1 MGSLDLAPSIEW
13 VKSTSIDLIFL
24 VFMSFPVFLC
34 LVTGSIFLLRRNSI
48 VPIPDD
54 GYKMMALGQQQGNLS
69 ERSTSGSET
78 QREADTLHVALLAN
92 KVVLSEE
99 TKQQTRSVIQ
109 QQNTEGA
116 FQNDEQNQH
125 GNVVDDNV
133 LLKQAS
139 KSISS
144 NTVDN
149 LRNEQEEVVVDK
161 ALVVGALDSDEISSD
176 MEMARPERETLQRSD
191 KTTLKQKAPTLHTT
205 SSLWVLSCMI
215 VSLLVVFIGGLW
227 VGAKKENESDQA
239 ASFPLPMMQES
250 GTASDIFSE
259 LNTNIPLDCF
269 ASRIQ
274 LYRAISA
281 YFGADLDSKNQ
292 LQEQYGPLSDW
303 CVEYIDDF
311 SFLFAERNLENEDL
325 TNWNVSQS
333 QSFSYCFYGSSFDGD
348 LGRWS
353 VKNAWD
359 FSGMFNLAY
368 NFQGRGL
375 SAWDVSHSRNM
386 A

>member
-1 MGSLDLAPSIEW
+1 MFTMGSLDLAPSIEW

-133 LLKQAS
+133 LLKQAN
-139 KSISS
+139 KSLSS
-144 NTVDN
+144 NTMDN

-250 GTASDIFSE
+250 GTVSDIFSE
-259 LNTNIPLDCF
+259 LNTNIPLDCKSDPALSCDF
-269 ASRIQ
+269 RILRCRLGFEESASRSIW
-274 LYRAISA
+274 
-281 YFGADLDSKNQ
+281 
-292 LQEQYGPLSDW
+292 PT
-303 CVEYIDDF
+303 
-311 SFLFAERNLENEDL
+311 ERL
-325 TNWNVSQS
+325 V
-333 QSFSYCFYGSSFDGD
+333 CG
-348 LGRWS
+348 
-353 VKNAWD
+353 V
-359 FSGMFNLAY
+359 
-368 NFQGRGL
+368 
-375 SAWDVSHSRNM
+375 H
-386 A
+386 